1 MSIKEMFVDYY
12 ELLSL
17 FRCQRVDSLKKALD
31 KNGIEYME
39 DTAGRP
45 IVLRTSL
52 PNGDNN
58 GARENGDSSPA
69 FSHQEANS

>member
-12 ELLSL
+12 ELLAT

-39 DTAGRP
+39 DSAGRP
-45 IVLRTSL
+45 IVLRSSL
-52 PNGDNN
+52 
-58 GARENGDSSPA
+58 SSTEP
-69 FSHQEANS
+69 EGEPRVEPVPL

>member
-45 IVLRTSL
+45 IVLRDAL
-52 PNGDNN
+52 PKVEVNEVQPEPEF
-58 GARENGDSSPA
+58 APA
-69 FSHQEANS
+69 STP

>member
-12 ELLSL
+12 ELLAT

-31 KNGIEYME
+31 KNGIDYME

-45 IVLRTSL
+45 IVLHSEL
-52 PNGDNN
+52 
-58 GARENGDSSPA
+58 ARLSQKDEPA
-69 FSHQEANS
+69 VEPEFATPSTA

>member
-1 MSIKEMFVDYY
+1 MSIKEMIVDYY

-31 KNGIEYME
+31 KNGIDYME

-45 IVLRTSL
+45 IVLRDALSRAEVSEPQSEPEFATPST
-52 PNGDNN
+52 
-58 GARENGDSSPA
+58 A
-69 FSHQEANS
+69 

>member
-12 ELLSL
+12 ELLAT

-39 DTAGRP
+39 DSAGRP
-45 IVLRTSL
+45 IVLRSSL
-52 PNGDNN
+52 SGMEQGGEPR
-58 GARENGDSSPA
+58 AEPVPL
-69 FSHQEANS
+69 